1 MEAYH
6 KIVLAVAASVL
17 LLYLLT
23 VGFMMR
29 RDDSAVPWPP
39 VAGRCPDGWTE
50 DAMKLN
56 KCNVPATAQTAL
68 GNTRLKIQKYTFV
81 TSKSSKKNE
90 LKVTAEQ
97 FAIFNKSAIAR
108 SIDVKENDNR
118 FPSDMRK
125 GNSIEIS
132 SKTYKILAI
141 GDISKIKYG
150 ILNLKSYQAFKERT
164 VGGNLVILDDP
175 TNTLTPAT
183 TRQYTRSA
191 ISFGHM
197 TSCEKKNWAKNYKGI
212 QWDGISNYNKCK

>member
-56 KCNVPATAQTAL
+56 KCYVSATGQTAL
-68 GNTRLKIQKYTFV
+68 GTTELIIKKYTFV
-81 TSKSSKKNE
+81 KPTDDPSSSEKKIRG
-90 LKVTAEQ
+90 TAEH
-97 FAIFNKSAIAR
+97 FYKFKDKNTSIA
-108 SIDVKENDNR
+108 SGKFLI
-118 FPSDMRK
+118 DMRK
-125 GNSIEIS
+125 GDSIEIS
-132 SKTYKILAI
+132 GKTYKILAI
-141 GDISKIKYG
+141 GKKSDEKYG
-150 ILNLKSYQAFKERT
+150 TLNLKRYQAFKERT
-164 VGGNLVILDDP
+164 GGGDLVILDDP
-175 TNTLTPAT
+175 TKDLIPSKTPKT
-183 TRQYTRSA
+183 YTRSA

-197 TSCEKKNWAKNYKGI
+197 TSCQKKDWAKNYKGL
-212 QWDGISNYNKCK
+212 QWDGVTNYNKCK

>member
-39 VAGRCPDGWTE
+39 VAGRCPDGWKE
-50 DAMKLN
+50 DATELN
-56 KCNVPATAQTAL
+56 KCYVPATGQTAL
-68 GNTRLKIQKYTFV
+68 GTTKLIIKNYKLV
-81 TSKSSKKNE
+81 TKKSEKKNE
-90 LKVTAEQ
+90 LKVTDEQ
-97 FAIFNKSAIAR
+97 LATFKNSATAQ
-108 SIDVKENDNR
+108 SIKHKP

-125 GNSIEIS
+125 GDSIKIEE
-132 SKTYKILAI
+132 KTYKILAI
-141 GDISKIKYG
+141 GKKSDEKYG
-150 ILNLKSYQAFKERT
+150 NFYNRKIYYAFNERT
-164 VGGNLVILDDP
+164 GGGDLVILDDP
-175 TNTLTPAT
+175 AKALKSSETSKI
-183 TRQYTRSA
+183 YTRSA

-197 TSCEKKNWAKNYKGI
+197 TSCQKKNWTKNYKGI